1 MEEEKIMESVDQ
13 ARRDSYIGTAGL
25 EPEDFADTIETAIK
39 PSVNVAV
46 LVAHQP
52 GSGEPDFDYSSAGK
66 KYLWRRA
73 ASHGLAYTSGM
84 MPIVYQVIEDDLG
97 FPGEAVGSI
106 SPWPVL
112 WRYDQ
117 PEHADLRGVFPTNYR
132 RKVLFTKKVTLKTSD
147 LPRRKP
153 KVIIGLR
160 TFEKED
166 V

>member
-1 MEEEKIMESVDQ
+1 MESVDQ

-25 EPEDFADTIETAIK
+25 EPEDFADTIETARK

-46 LVAHQP
+46 LVACES
-52 GSGEPDFDYSSAGK
+52 GSGEFNLDYSCVGK

-73 ASHGLAYTSGM
+73 TSHGLAYTSSM
-84 MPIVYQVIEDDLG
+84 MPMIYHVLEDDLG

-132 RKVLFTKKVTLKTSD
+132 RKVLFTKKVTRKTSD

-160 TFEKED
+160 TFDEED
-166 V
+166 A